1 MVLESPIW
9 KITDEGK
16 EIYQGVNSDPS
27 VAVGDTR
34 FSNVDYEGTF
44 FVHNNSGDNDWVG
57 VVFSFQVNL
66 YFVRGSLHFIL
77 HFSLTAPPPSVK
89 KFDVFFTESRPLVL
103 SPQRL
108 KTLSKIFKSK
118 NFIKC

>member
-34 FSNVDYEGTF
+34 FSNVDHEGTF

-66 YFVRGSLHFIL
+66 YFVRGSLHFIFCL
-77 HFSLTAPPPSVK
+77 LGCGSFLPILEHGAW
-89 KFDVFFTESRPLVL
+89 
-103 SPQRL
+103 Q
-108 KTLSKIFKSK
+108 
-118 NFIKC
+118 